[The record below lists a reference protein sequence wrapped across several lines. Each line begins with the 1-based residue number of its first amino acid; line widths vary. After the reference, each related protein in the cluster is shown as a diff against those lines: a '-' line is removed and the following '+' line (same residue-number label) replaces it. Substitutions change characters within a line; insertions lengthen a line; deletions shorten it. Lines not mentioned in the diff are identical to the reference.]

1 MKKQKYI
8 LFILIALIIG
18 FFLIPILAL
27 CYNDSKDFPG
37 PVKFASILLFFFY
50 LVAFIDPLQGSG
62 NFDQPGLRDAGGN
75 QGIFLCLDTFTR

>member
-1 MKKQKYI
+1 M
-8 LFILIALIIG
+8 FIFSALVKEKITWYVLIALIIG

-50 LVAFIDPLQGSG
+50 
-62 NFDQPGLRDAGGN
+62 
-75 QGIFLCLDTFTR
+75 